1 MVRILVRSRS
11 RYEVVLIS
19 PERWEAMRERP
30 ASDRFRGR
38 LSDDLTDAEVRE
50 YVAKLNKEKMR

>member
-1 MVRILVRSRS
+1 M
-11 RYEVVLIS
+11 VLIS
-19 PERWEAMRERP
+19 PESWEAMRERP

-50 YVAKLNKEKMR
+50 YVAKLNKEEMR